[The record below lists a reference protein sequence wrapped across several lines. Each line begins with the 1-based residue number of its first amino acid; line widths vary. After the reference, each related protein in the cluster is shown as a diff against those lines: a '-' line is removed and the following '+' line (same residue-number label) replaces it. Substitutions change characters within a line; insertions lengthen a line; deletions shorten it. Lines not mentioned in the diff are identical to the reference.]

1 MAVGKNKRLSKGG
14 KKGAKKK
21 VTDVMTR
28 KEWYDVVA
36 PSVFNKR
43 QICKTLTTKTTGNK
57 LASDNLKGRVFEVC
71 LGDLME
77 DESAD
82 HTCKKM
88 KLKVEDIQGRSCIT
102 SFYGMDITRDKLSS
116 MVKKWCTIIEGVTEA
131 KTSDGFV
138 LRIFPIAFTTRQ
150 TTQKRKN
157 CYAQSSKVRKIREK
171 MFEIINQA
179 VQKSSLTE
187 VVKKFQLEVIGKDIE
202 KACSGIF
209 PLRDVMIRKVKLVK
223 SPKFDLGKL
232 MDMHGGE
239 NGIPSS
245 REEIGI
251 TSS

>member
-14 KKGAKKK
+14 KKGSKKK
-21 VTDVMTR
+21 VTDTMTR
-28 KEWYDVVA
+28 KEWFDVVA
-36 PSVFNKR
+36 PTAFSKR

-77 DESAD
+77 DESQD
-82 HTCKKM
+82 HSCKKI
-88 KLKVEDIQGRSCIT
+88 KLKCEDVSGRSCIT

-131 KTSDGFV
+131 KTSDGYV
-138 LRIFPIAFTTRQ
+138 LRVFPIAFTTKQ
-150 TTQKRKN
+150 SNQKRKN
-157 CYAQSSKVRKIREK
+157 CYAQSSKARKIRDK
-171 MFEIINQA
+171 MFEIIGQA
-179 VQKSSLTE
+179 IQKSTLTE

-223 SPKFDLGKL
+223 SPKFDLAKL

-239 NGIPSS
+239 NGIPTS
-245 REEIGI
+245 REEIGLA
-251 TSS
+251 SS

>member
-1 MAVGKNKRLSKGG
+1 
-14 KKGAKKK
+14 
-21 VTDVMTR
+21 MTR
-28 KEWYDVVA
+28 KEWFDVVA
-36 PSVFNKR
+36 PANFTKR

-57 LASDNLKGRVFEVC
+57 LAADNLKGRVFEVC

-77 DESAD
+77 DDSAD
-82 HTCKKM
+82 HACKKI
-88 KLKVEDIQGRSCIT
+88 KLKCEEVSGRSCIT

-138 LRIFPIAFTTRQ
+138 LRVFPIAFTTKQ
-150 TTQKRKN
+150 ANQKRKN
-157 CYAQSSKVRKIREK
+157 CYAQSSKVRRIRDK
-171 MFEIINQA
+171 MFEIISA
-179 VQKSSLTE
+179 AIQKSTLTE

-209 PLRDVMIRKVKLVK
+209 PLRDVLIRKVKLVK

-245 REEIGI
+245 REEIGLA
-251 TSS
+251 SS